1 MKTNFKKTIALLGA
15 LTFMLTAM
23 TACGDNSS
31 STASGSS
38 SSAAE
43 NSEAGKDTEKAEV
56 KVGVLSLLRMN
67 EDDYSNRVFNLGN
80 GADFLVEKGII
91 TLPEVPEGKRE
102 SAIPV
107 LYYDTLDAMIM
118 ALEKGDVNRLELTQ
132 SVAEYV
138 VSRNDKLTI
147 PANVDMSK
155 ADDFDKEVINRL
167 SHGYS
172 FMMLEDKTDLCDE
185 FNKTIKA
192 MEDDGTLDKLKK
204 TYIDDVI
211 AGKDPEPVQFEKTDG
226 ETLKVAVTGCLPP
239 MDYIAP
245 DGTPAGFNTA
255 LLAEIGK
262 RTGKNIE
269 LVQVDS
275 IGRAAALSSGTVD
288 VAFWTRSSSDPNVGK
303 TEEEHKAFIEEKKK
317 NYTDEQNSLMKSIKP
332 AKSYTDELQRDMP
345 DGTICTARYFADPI
359 TIVALK

>member
-1 MKTNFKKTIALLGA
+1 
-15 LTFMLTAM
+15 
-23 TACGDNSS
+23 
-31 STASGSS
+31 
-38 SSAAE
+38 
-43 NSEAGKDTEKAEV
+43 
-56 KVGVLSLLRMN
+56 
-67 EDDYSNRVFNLGN
+67 
-80 GADFLVEKGII
+80 
-91 TLPEVPEGKRE
+91 
-102 SAIPV
+102 
-107 LYYDTLDAMIM
+107 M
-118 ALEKGDVNRLELTQ
+118 ALEKGDVSGLELTQ

-147 PANVDMSK
+147 EVNVDMSK
-155 ADDFDKEVINRL
+155 ADEFDKNVIKRL
-167 SHGYS
+167 SNGYS

-303 TEEEHKAFIEEKKK
+303 TEEEHKAFVEEKHSSFT
-317 NYTDEQNSLMKSIKP
+317 NEQDSLMKSMDTTQ
-332 AKSYTDELQRDMP
+332 SLDENLMRDMP

-359 TIVALK
+359 TFVALK